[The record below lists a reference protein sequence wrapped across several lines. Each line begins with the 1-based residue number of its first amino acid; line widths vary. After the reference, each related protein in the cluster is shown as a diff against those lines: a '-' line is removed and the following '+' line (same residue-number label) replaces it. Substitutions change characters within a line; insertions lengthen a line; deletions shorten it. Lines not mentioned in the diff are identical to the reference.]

1 MEHGLSTATVRDVML
16 SGEISITPDDPVSAL
31 EQMMVE
37 SGWGQIPVVD
47 PSGKLIGVV
56 TRTDLIK
63 HWALLH
69 PAISPPQ
76 ENVEPST
83 IEQALGV
90 SVFALINAVAD
101 HARQHD
107 VSMYMVGG
115 SVRDL
120 ILQRPNLDIDFV
132 IEGDAIAFAEDL
144 VAAFGG
150 ESISYRPFGTA
161 KWRFDASVVSRLN
174 IAVDDVSMPDHIDF
188 ASARNEF
195 YEHPTAL
202 PSVYNSSIKLDLHR
216 RDFTI
221 NTLAVQLSPERA
233 AYRILDFYG
242 GLADLNNRTIRVLH
256 SLSFVDDPTRIL
268 RAVRFEHRLDF
279 TVEPRTLELIE
290 TALPMLRR
298 ITGERLRNELDLLL
312 RETEPEQGLRIMR
325 DRGILPAI
333 HPAFEF
339 PDAAA
344 TGFKTARQLRGELPA
359 AIEDED
365 WTQFYWHLIMA
376 HFMPDDV
383 QSVCERLL
391 IGQTSVKS
399 YLQSADLNHNPGAL
413 AQENAR
419 ISQIAARLD
428 DVSEIAALAIWILGD
443 KQIRERIA
451 RYLLE
456 WRYIHPS
463 VDGNTLKELG
473 LRPGPCYAV
482 ILDRLR
488 QAWFDGE
495 ITDSETENLLL
506 AQLVE
511 AYRGDCV

>member
-1 MEHGLSTATVRDVML
+1 
-16 SGEISITPDDPVSAL
+16 
-31 EQMMVE
+31 
-37 SGWGQIPVVD
+37 
-47 PSGKLIGVV
+47 
-56 TRTDLIK
+56 
-63 HWALLH
+63 
-69 PAISPPQ
+69 
-76 ENVEPST
+76 
-83 IEQALGV
+83 
-90 SVFALINAVAD
+90 
-101 HARQHD
+101 
-107 VSMYMVGG
+107 
-115 SVRDL
+115 
-120 ILQRPNLDIDFV
+120 
-132 IEGDAIAFAEDL
+132 
-144 VAAFGG
+144 
-150 ESISYRPFGTA
+150 
-161 KWRFDASVVSRLN
+161 
-174 IAVDDVSMPDHIDF
+174 
-188 ASARNEF
+188 
-195 YEHPTAL
+195 
-202 PSVYNSSIKLDLHR
+202 VYNSSIKLDLHR

-312 RETEPEQGLRIMR
+312 KETEPEQGLRIMR
-325 DRGILPAI
+325 DRGILSAI

-344 TGFKTARQLRGELPA
+344 AGFKTARQLRGELPA

-365 WTQFYWHLIMA
+365 WTLFYWHLIMA
-376 HFMPDDV
+376 HLMPDDV

-413 AQENAR
+413 VQENAR